1 MANTDPMGKLDL
13 LSSVLE
19 KGATRR
25 AFHSDPWKTLAEV
38 GIDRPADL
46 NDPFHALVDA
56 LAEMSFEELSV
67 VGRFG
72 DGIRQMIGPL
82 ELLF

>member
-1 MANTDPMGKLDL
+1 MPITDAMAKLDR

-25 AFHSDPWKTLAEV
+25 AFHTNPWKALTE
-38 GIDRPADL
+38 ADIARDPNE
-46 NDPFHALVDA
+46 NDSFNVLVDT

-72 DGIRQMIGPL
+72 DGIRGVIGPL
-82 ELLF
+82 ELVF